1 MSKKNNDCCKSIFD
15 IFTLPPCTQYLGSQ
29 NPLVGDNGI
38 LYRNLNR
45 LFFFLS
51 YNFTTESSNPYNS
64 CDPSTFTIASNGNL
78 QIDIYCFII
87 GVYLTEI
94 EKGNIEY
101 NPEDKIHQDDTADNF
116 IKEILSQ
123 EPPLNTSL
131 VPSLT
136 YIISNSNA
144 VAALLSTNIDI
155 SLRTFYIILVLSR
168 MNGDYGLLL
177 SNNCYVTNDFINQ
190 ALADIHVFIDY

>member
-1 MSKKNNDCCKSIFD
+1 MSKKENDCCTNIFD
-15 IFTLPPCTQYLGSQ
+15 GFSLPPCTQYLGSQ

-45 LFFFLS
+45 LYFFLS
-51 YNFTTESSNPYNS
+51 YNFATNPSNSYDS
-64 CDPSTFTIASNGNL
+64 CDPSTFAIASNGNL

-87 GVYLTEI
+87 GIYLTEI

-101 NPEDKIHQDDTADNF
+101 KPEEKIHQNETADNF
-116 IKEILSQ
+116 IKEVLSQ
-123 EPPLNTSL
+123 DPPINTSL
-131 VPSLT
+131 IPSLT

-144 VAALLSTNIDI
+144 VASLLSTSIDI
-155 SLRTFYIILVLSR
+155 SLRTFYIILILSR

-177 SNNCYVTNDFINQ
+177 SNNSYVTNDFINN
-190 ALADIHVFIDY
+190 ALADIHIFINM